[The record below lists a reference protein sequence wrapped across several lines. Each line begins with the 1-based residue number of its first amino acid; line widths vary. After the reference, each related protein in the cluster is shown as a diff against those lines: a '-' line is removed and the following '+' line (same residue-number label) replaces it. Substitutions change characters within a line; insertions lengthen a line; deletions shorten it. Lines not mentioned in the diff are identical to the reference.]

1 MGLHENLVDAAAAIQ
16 HVRELCGIRADNYD
30 QPEFEAE
37 GRVLQIIWLGWVF
50 EIGLSKIDR
59 SFVDAGK

>member
-1 MGLHENLVDAAAAIQ
+1 MSWLPRIGTFDHCISE
-16 HVRELCGIRADNYD
+16 
-30 QPEFEAE
+30 PEFEAE